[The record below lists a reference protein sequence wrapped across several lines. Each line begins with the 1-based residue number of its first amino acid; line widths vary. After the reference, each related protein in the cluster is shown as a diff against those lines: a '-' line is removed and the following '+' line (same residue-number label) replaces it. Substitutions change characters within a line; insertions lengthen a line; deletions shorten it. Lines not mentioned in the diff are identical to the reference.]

1 MSGFDNIL
9 AKINA
14 DSIAAGEQKIAAAEA
29 KADAIREEGKE
40 KASILFDARIKR
52 ARYDA
57 DVIEAKGR
65 SAAALYSKRAILQE
79 KIAII
84 DEVIVDVRSEICAL
98 PTSEYF
104 SFIESFVLSHP
115 QDIPGILTLSKKD
128 CDRLPSGF
136 MEKLNAALSSPL
148 TISAQFGDF
157 DAGCIVAYGEISYN
171 GTVDALI
178 SEKKDQLRDMINREL
193 FDEK

>member
-14 DSIAAGEQKIAAAEA
+14 DSIAAGEQKIASAEA
-29 KADAIREEGKE
+29 KAALIREEGEE

-52 ARYDA
+52 AKYDA

-65 SAAALYSKRAILQE
+65 SAAALYSKRVILQE

-84 DEVIVDVRSEICAL
+84 DEVIVEVRSKICAL
-98 PTSEYF
+98 PANEYF
-104 SFIESFVLSHP
+104 SFIESFVITHS
-115 QDIPGILTLSKKD
+115 QDTPGVLTLSKRD
-128 CDRLPSGF
+128 FDRLPSGF
-136 MEKLNAALSSPL
+136 MDKLNPTRSSPL
-148 TISAQFGDF
+148 TISTQFGDF
-157 DAGCIVAYGEISYN
+157 DAGCIVTYGEISYN

-193 FDEK
+193 FDKI